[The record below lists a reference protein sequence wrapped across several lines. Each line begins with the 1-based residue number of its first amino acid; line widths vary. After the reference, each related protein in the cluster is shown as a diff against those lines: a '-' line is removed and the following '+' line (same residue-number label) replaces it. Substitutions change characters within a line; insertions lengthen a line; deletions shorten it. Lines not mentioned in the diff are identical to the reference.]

1 MKKTTLTAVLLL
13 SVICAFGQKKAVNRA
28 FSEAKME
35 NPNFQEARTTIQGAL
50 TDPESKDDAKTWYV
64 AGFIENTY
72 FEKDNVQKTL
82 GMTLKDGDGPMY
94 DALVKSYEYFLK
106 SIALDTLPNEKGK
119 VKPKYVKDIRK
130 TLKQN
135 IDGFANAGVYYFTQ
149 KDYKKAYD
157 VWGIYLDIPQLSIM
171 KGEKSGLPADSTIA
185 ILEFN
190 RALAALQTQD
200 HALAISALNEAKGN
214 GYNQND
220 IYKYLVY
227 EYEQTQ
233 DTVNLI
239 QTLQEGEK
247 LFKNEMVEVKDE
259 MGNTVMDENGQPK
272 MQKENTYTLKLIN
285 LYIYSGK
292 YDEAIATLDAIL
304 AEEPDKAEYWNVKGN
319 LYESQK
325 KYDQSI
331 ECFEKAIEID
341 PTYADALGN
350 LGRIYFNLAVQK
362 NNEISS
368 ITDNVKYAEA
378 REKEVIPLFE
388 KSRPYYEKAY
398 ELKPGEPDYKYA
410 LRNIYY
416 NLNDAEKLKA
426 IEGQ

>member
-1 MKKTTLTAVLLL
+1 MSTKVYGIDVSHHQGLIDWAAV
-13 SVICAFGQKKAVNRA
+13 KKAGVQFAILRA
-28 FSEAKME
+28 GFGREISQKDGCFEENYVACKAAGIPVGAYWYSYATDTAAARKEAATCLKAIE
-35 NPNFQEARTTIQGAL
+35 GKSFEYPVWFDQEYEPGIKAL
-50 TDPESKDDAKTWYV
+50 TDRQRVEIVKAFCNTLEDAGYYTGLYCSRDW
-64 AGFIENTY
+64 
-72 FEKDNVQKTL
+72 
-82 GMTLKDGDGPMY
+82 LKNYLIPDQ
-94 DALVKSYEYFLK
+94 L
-106 SIALDTLPNEKGK
+106 
-119 VKPKYVKDIRK
+119 
-130 TLKQN
+130 
-135 IDGFANAGVYYFTQ
+135 
-149 KDYKKAYD
+149 KAYD
-157 VWGIYLDIPQLSIM
+157 VWGIYLDIPKLSIM